1 MKRHVKLFEQFL
13 TEEDPLAA
21 LTGGGEGKAKEDP
34 LEKKKKETMAKE
46 KAAAK
51 KHEKMMDKKEESA
64 EDILNKLPEIKEKY
78 GEAIL
83 KAIKD
88 QDRVQIHNSVNDL
101 IYAQQDYQERGDQE
115 MVDKITRLKE
125 MLDKL
130 DKSFTSDKR
139 M

>member
-1 MKRHVKLFEQFL
+1 MMRYVKMFEEFL

-21 LTGGGEGKAKEDP
+21 LTGDGEGKAKEDP

-51 KHEKMMDKKEESA
+51 KHEKMMDDKEETA
-64 EDILNKLPEIKEKY
+64 EDILNELPEINDKY
-78 GEAIL
+78 GKKIL
-83 KAIKD
+83 KAIQD
-88 QDRVQIHNSVNDL
+88 QDRVQIHNCVNDL
-101 IYAQQDYQERGDQE
+101 IYAQQDYQESGKQA

>member
-13 TEEDPLAA
+13 NEEDPLAA
-21 LTGGGEGKAKEDP
+21 LTGGGEAPKEDP
-34 LEKKKKETMAKE
+34 LEKKKKEAIAKE

-51 KHEKMMDKKEESA
+51 KHEKMMDKKEDTA

-78 GEAIL
+78 GEKIL
-83 KAIKD
+83 KAIED
-88 QDRVQIHNSVNDL
+88 QDRVQIHNCVNDL
-101 IYAQQDYQERGDQE
+101 MYAQQDYLERGDQE